1 MTTVEAASR
10 PENGRPLG
18 SGVPSRVPQPE
29 AEQADAA
36 HDPLI
41 RLDFTSRFESEG
53 LRVLW
58 AFLHDEK

>member
-1 MTTVEAASR
+1 V
-10 PENGRPLG
+10 PGR
-18 SGVPSRVPQPE
+18 VAQPE
-29 AEQADAA
+29 AGQADAA

-58 AFLHDEK
+58 AFLQDEKQ